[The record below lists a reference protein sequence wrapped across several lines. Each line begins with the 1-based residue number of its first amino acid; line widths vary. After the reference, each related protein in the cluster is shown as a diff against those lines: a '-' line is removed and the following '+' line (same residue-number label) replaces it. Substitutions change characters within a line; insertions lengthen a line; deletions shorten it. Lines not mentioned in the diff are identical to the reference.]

1 MMMSKSSKTIIFNF
15 TRRNLNCF
23 SNFSTVAQLNYNI
36 RTTVNQGQCHKALL
50 LFRQMK
56 QLDLQPDNLTFPF
69 ISKACAKLSN
79 LQYSKIIHTHV
90 FKSPFLYDIFV
101 GTAMVDMYVKC
112 NQLDLALKIF
122 DRMPEKD
129 VASWNVMIM
138 GVSQLDFMDKVMC
151 LFVQMRLQDIKPDSI
166 TVIGLIQSSSN
177 AKNLY
182 MVHAVHCF
190 GIQNGTYAD
199 VSVGNTL
206 ISSYSKCD
214 DLVSA
219 EKVFSEISVYMR
231 TVISWNSMIAGY
243 SHLEKFIK
251 AIELYQKMCREG
263 VQPDLSTILS
273 LLSSIVQPE
282 MLLQG
287 KLLHCH
293 GIKLGFD
300 SNVSVVNT
308 LISMYS
314 KCAEIDYARFLFNS
328 MCERTCVSWT
338 AMISG
343 YAEKGDVNEAFA
355 LFHAMEETTEK
366 PDVVTMVAL
375 LSACGQTGSLE
386 HGRWINKYAILNGF
400 QDNIMVCNVLIDM
413 YSKCGSMTEAGEIF
427 RNMPERTIISWTS
440 MIAGYALNGNF
451 EEALSLFYHMVKSG
465 SKPNHITFLA
475 VLQACTHGGNL
486 EKGQECFTL
495 ITDVYNINPILEHY
509 ACMADLLGRRGKLKE
524 ALKFIQNMPM
534 EPDAGVWGA
543 LLGACR
549 IHNDIEIGKLAA
561 HHLFKLE
568 PKAAVS
574 YVAMANIY
582 AAEGEWEN
590 VAKVRAMMK
599 GNRLRKSPGQS
610 SVEAN
615 GKIHSFTVE
624 DRSHPEGLLI
634 YEVLDGLALHFKGV
648 VIELYETCILD

>member
-1 MMMSKSSKTIIFNF
+1 MGGKKLNSIFSF
-15 TRRNLNCF
+15 SRN
-23 SNFSTVAQLNYNI
+23 SSTVAQLNYNI
-36 RTTVNQGQCHKALL
+36 RTNVNQNQCHKALL

-56 QLDLQPDNLTFPF
+56 QLDIQPDNLTFPF

-90 FKSPFLYDIFV
+90 VKSQFLYDIFV

-112 NQLDLALKIF
+112 DQLDLALKIF
-122 DRMPEKD
+122 DRMPQKD

-138 GVSQLDFMDKVMC
+138 GVSHLGFMDRVRG
-151 LFVQMRLQDIKPDSI
+151 LFVQMRGLQDIKPDSI

-182 MVHAVHCF
+182 MVQAVHCF
-190 GIQNGTYAD
+190 GVQNGTYAD

-214 DLVSA
+214 DLGSA
-219 EKVFSEISVYMR
+219 EKVFDEISVDMR

-243 SHLEKFIK
+243 SHLEKFNETIK
-251 AIELYQKMCREG
+251 LYQKMCREE
-263 VQPDLSTILS
+263 VRPDLSTILS
-273 LLSSIVQPE
+273 LLSSIAHPE

-287 KLLHCH
+287 KLVHCH
-293 GIKLGFD
+293 GIKLGCD
-300 SNVSVVNT
+300 SNVCVVNT
-308 LISMYS
+308 LVSMYS
-314 KCAEIDYARFLFNS
+314 KCAETDCARYLFNS

-355 LFHAMEETTEK
+355 LFHAMEETNEK
-366 PDVVTMVAL
+366 PDLVTMVAL
-375 LSACGQTGSLE
+375 LSACGQTASLE
-386 HGRWINKYAILNGF
+386 HGRWINKYAISNGF
-400 QDNIMVCNVLIDM
+400 QGSIMVCNALIDM
-413 YSKCGSMTEAGEIF
+413 YSKCGSMIEADEIF
-427 RNMPERTIISWTS
+427 CNMPERTIISWTS

-451 EEALSLFYHMVKSG
+451 EEALSLFYHMVESG
-465 SKPNHITFLA
+465 LKPNRITFLA

-495 ITDVYNINPILEHY
+495 MTEVYNINPSLEHY
-509 ACMADLLGRRGKLKE
+509 ACVADLLGRRGKLKE

-534 EPDAGVWGA
+534 DPDAGVWGA
-543 LLGACR
+543 LLGACK
-549 IHNDIEIGKLAA
+549 IHNDVEIGKLAA
-561 HHLFKLE
+561 YHLFKLE

-582 AAEGEWEN
+582 AAEGEWED

-615 GKIHSFTVE
+615 GKIHAFKVE
-624 DRSHPEGLLI
+624 DRSHPEELVI

-648 VIELYETCILD
+648 DLEFYETCILD